1 MATFRIKI
9 TMPDGSKG
17 RCTGLFVSGS
27 EAVQQVLSDFP
38 EARSVAALFILRA
51 AT

>member
-17 RCTGLFVSGS
+17 RCTGLFASGS
-27 EAVQQVLSDFP
+27 EAVMQTLADFP

-51 AT
+51 AV